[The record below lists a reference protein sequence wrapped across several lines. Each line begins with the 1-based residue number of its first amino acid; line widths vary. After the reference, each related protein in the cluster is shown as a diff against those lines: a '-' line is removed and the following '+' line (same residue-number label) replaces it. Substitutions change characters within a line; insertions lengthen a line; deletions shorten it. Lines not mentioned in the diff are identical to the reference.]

1 MAASVVIVRDVEHS
15 SNLSGGRE
23 IFIPSRYLYGVV
35 PHALLDAYQFWQ
47 DESVAPAGSLAP
59 VVGYKKLRGYPV
71 EAQTESIIVV
81 EIRPIANWLD
91 FDQKSSKAARNMMEA
106 TGFPGASISI
116 SRVSKAH
123 AESVFCRTQKLAA
136 AIEELQ
142 MLKCESVPKKQG
154 SAVNQKKDEDEDE
167 DFEEDAEEDE
177 AKKFKVGTKVEVDLR
192 GNKRQWSNG
201 VVTEVDE
208 EGNYAVKM
216 DDSSVG
222 TITGLRDEVQL
233 RGTAK
238 RQRDG
243 DGVWHWKDMSDS
255 EDEDWKIRYRRPLDC
270 PV

>member
-1 MAASVVIVRDVEHS
+1 
-15 SNLSGGRE
+15 
-23 IFIPSRYLYGVV
+23 
-35 PHALLDAYQFWQ
+35 
-47 DESVAPAGSLAP
+47 
-59 VVGYKKLRGYPV
+59 
-71 EAQTESIIVV
+71 
-81 EIRPIANWLD
+81 
-91 FDQKSSKAARNMMEA
+91 
-106 TGFPGASISI
+106 
-116 SRVSKAH
+116 
-123 AESVFCRTQKLAA
+123 
-136 AIEELQ
+136 
-142 MLKCESVPKKQG
+142 MLKCEGVPKKQG
-154 SAVNQKKDEDEDE
+154 SAVNQKKDEDE